1 MKRILKLLVFLVLP
15 FCINAQ
21 QGLPYQAIIKDAEG
35 KALPN
40 TQIQLR
46 FIVKN
51 NLQVLRYQETQTPTT
66 DAFGWFQVVIGN
78 GVPENGS
85 YQNIDWSETNFLVM
99 ECNSNGS
106 FEEVSSQV
114 IYGSPFSSS
123 GDNDPSNDITKGS
136 PAGGDLGGTYPNP
149 TIESI
154 KGKPIS
160 GNMPNTG
167 EVLKWNG
174 SEWTPSID
182 LTSTVGGNVDG
193 VLSVNSGNGIEVNN
207 ADPKNPII
215 INKGDISNTNEIQ
228 TLSLQNGFLSISL
241 GNEVQLPTGDQWG
254 GQVVAHNNTIS
265 GEGTVSSPLAI
276 AQQGA
281 SAGQV
286 LKWNNVSWTPS
297 DDIGFD
303 NWGNQVV
310 QKNVTLEGDGT
321 SASPL
326 KLASQGATNGQVL
339 KYNQSNQTWSPS
351 NDNGADDWGNQVV
364 QKNVTL
370 EGDGTSAS
378 PLKLASQG
386 ATTGQVLKYN
396 QSNQTWSPSNDNGAD
411 NWGSQVVQKNIT
423 LEGDGTS
430 ASPLKLAS
438 QGATTGQV
446 LKYNQ
451 SNQTWSP
458 SNDNGADNWGSQV
471 VQKNVTLE
479 GDGTSASPLKLASQ
493 GATTGQVLKYNQ
505 SNQTWSPSN
514 DNGADNWGSQV
525 VQKNVTLEGDGTSAS
540 PLKLASQGATA
551 GQVLKYNQSSQTWSP
566 SNDNGADNWG
576 SQVVQKNVTLEGDG
590 TAANPL
596 KLASQGA
603 TDLQVLKY
611 NSQTG
616 NWFPSNDNGA
626 DNWGIQ
632 VVQKDATL
640 TGDGTTSSQLKLA
653 PQGATTGQ
661 VLTFNASLNSWKPET
676 PSSSKWVQ
684 SGNDIYRTS
693 GNVGVGTSAP
703 ANKLTVNG
711 NVAPETTNVG
721 TVGTSSL
728 FWKAAY
734 LSEVH
739 LNSSVVLSASSSGA
753 VISDNFRP
761 SATASMNLGGSNF
774 RWNNIYSQNPL
785 NTPSDLRLKKNVNPL
800 SYGLDEIL
808 QLKPKSYV
816 LKSDEQARIQ
826 FGLIAQEARKV
837 IPEIVHGNEEKEN
850 LSMTYESL
858 IPVLINAIQEQQQ
871 MIQSMKADLF
881 ASMKSV
887 DALKA
892 EIENLKN
899 EQRAPEKIHVGE
911 K

>member
-1 MKRILKLLVFLVLP
+1 M
-15 FCINAQ
+15 
-21 QGLPYQAIIKDAEG
+21 
-35 KALPN
+35 
-40 TQIQLR
+40 
-46 FIVKN
+46 
-51 NLQVLRYQETQTPTT
+51 
-66 DAFGWFQVVIGN
+66 
-78 GVPENGS
+78 
-85 YQNIDWSETNFLVM
+85 
-99 ECNSNGS
+99 
-106 FEEVSSQV
+106 
-114 IYGSPFSSS
+114 
-123 GDNDPSNDITKGS
+123 
-136 PAGGDLGGTYPNP
+136 
-149 TIESI
+149 
-154 KGKPIS
+154 
-160 GNMPNTG
+160 
-167 EVLKWNG
+167 
-174 SEWTPSID
+174 
-182 LTSTVGGNVDG
+182 
-193 VLSVNSGNGIEVNN
+193 
-207 ADPKNPII
+207 
-215 INKGDISNTNEIQ
+215 
-228 TLSLQNGFLSISL
+228 
-241 GNEVQLPTGDQWG
+241 
-254 GQVVAHNNTIS
+254 
-265 GEGTVSSPLAI
+265 
-276 AQQGA
+276 
-281 SAGQV
+281 
-286 LKWNNVSWTPS
+286 
-297 DDIGFD
+297 
-303 NWGNQVV
+303 
-310 QKNVTLEGDGT
+310 
-321 SASPL
+321 
-326 KLASQGATNGQVL
+326 
-339 KYNQSNQTWSPS
+339 
-351 NDNGADDWGNQVV
+351 
-364 QKNVTL
+364 

-386 ATTGQVLKYN
+386 ATT
-396 QSNQTWSPSNDNGAD
+396 
-411 NWGSQVVQKNIT
+411 
-423 LEGDGTS
+423 
-430 ASPLKLAS
+430 
-438 QGATTGQV
+438 
-446 LKYNQ
+446 
-451 SNQTWSP
+451 
-458 SNDNGADNWGSQV
+458 
-471 VQKNVTLE
+471 
-479 GDGTSASPLKLASQ
+479 
-493 GATTGQVLKYNQ
+493 
-505 SNQTWSPSN
+505 
-514 DNGADNWGSQV
+514 
-525 VQKNVTLEGDGTSAS
+525 
-540 PLKLASQGATA
+540 

-899 EQRAPEKIHVGE
+899 EQKATERNHVGE

>member
-1 MKRILKLLVFLVLP
+1 MTAKFKMTVKLLYGFFFLWMTFIVQ
-15 FCINAQ
+15 AQ
-21 QGLPYQAIIKDAEG
+21 QGLPYQVVIKDANG
-35 KALPN
+35 KVLPN
-40 TQIQLR
+40 TQVQLR
-46 FIVKN
+46 FIIKN

-85 YQNIDWSETNFLVM
+85 YQSINWSETNVLVM

-123 GDNDPSNDITKGS
+123 GDNDPSNDITMGS

-154 KGKPIS
+154 KGKPVS

-193 VLSVNSGNGIEVNN
+193 VLSVNSGIGIEVNN
-207 ADPKNPII
+207 TDPKNPII
-215 INKGDISNTNEIQ
+215 INKGDLSNTNELQ
-228 TLSLQNGFLSISL
+228 TLTLQNGFLSISS
-241 GNEVQLPTGDQWG
+241 GNEVQLPSGDQWG
-254 GQVVAHNNTIS
+254 GQVVTHNNTIS

-281 SAGQV
+281 AAGQV
-286 LKWNNVSWTPS
+286 LKWNNVSWTPA
-297 DDIGFD
+297 DDIGYD
-303 NWGNQVV
+303 NWGTQVI
-310 QKNVTLEGDGT
+310 QKNATLEGDGT
-321 SASPL
+321 TASPL
-326 KLASQGATNGQVL
+326 KLASQGATTGQVL
-339 KYNQSNQTWSPS
+339 KYNQSTQTWSPS
-351 NDNGADDWGNQVV
+351 NDNGADNWGTQVV
-364 QKNVTL
+364 QKNATL
-370 EGDGTSAS
+370 EGDGTTAS

-411 NWGSQVVQKNIT
+411 NWGTQVVQKNTT
-423 LEGDGTS
+423 LEGDGTT
-430 ASPLKLAS
+430 ASPLKLASQGATTGQVLKYNQSTQTWSPSNDNGADNWGTQVVQKNATLEGDGTTALPLKLAS

-458 SNDNGADNWGSQV
+458 SNDNGADNWGTQV
-471 VQKNVTLE
+471 VQKNATLE
-479 GDGTSASPLKLASQ
+479 GDGTTAS
-493 GATTGQVLKYNQ
+493 
-505 SNQTWSPSN
+505 
-514 DNGADNWGSQV
+514 
-525 VQKNVTLEGDGTSAS
+525 
-540 PLKLASQGATA
+540 
-551 GQVLKYNQSSQTWSP
+551 
-566 SNDNGADNWG
+566 
-576 SQVVQKNVTLEGDG
+576 
-590 TAANPL
+590 PL

-616 NWFPSNDNGA
+616 SWFPANDNGA
-626 DNWGIQ
+626 DNWGSQ

-653 PQGATTGQ
+653 AQGATTGQ
-661 VLTFNASLNSWKPET
+661 VLTFNASLNTWKPET

-711 NVAPETTNVG
+711 NVAPETNNVG

-739 LNSSVVLSASSSGA
+739 LNSSIVLSASSNGA
-753 VISDNFRP
+753 ILNDDLKP
-761 SATASMNLGGSNF
+761 SATASMNLGGTNF

-785 NTPSDLRLKKNVNPL
+785 NTPSDLRLKKNIKPL

-816 LKSDEQARIQ
+816 LKSDEHARIQ
-826 FGLIAQEARKV
+826 FGLIAQEARTV
-837 IPEIVHGNEEKEN
+837 IPEIVHGNEDKEN

-871 MIQSMKADLF
+871 MIQSMKADLS
-881 ASMKSV
+881 ASLKSI
-887 DALKA
+887 DTLKA
-892 EIENLKN
+892 EIDVLKN
-899 EQRAPEKIHVGE
+899 EQKATVTNHAAEK
-911 K
+911 